1 LEYLEES
8 KGMWQPELKNRKEW
22 KNRLIERC
30 LGHRDLKYELE
41 TKHVSNL

>member
-1 LEYLEES
+1 MKES
-8 KGMWQPELKNRKEW
+8 KGMKHPEPIDRKDMKNR
-22 KNRLIERC
+22 RIERC